1 MSEGKIQLVGLSFEE
16 LEQWTLGQKQPRFR
30 AKQLYGWLMKG
41 AAFSEMTNLPAAFR
55 EVLEREALANP
66 VRIERCVKSKLDG
79 TEKFLYALEDGNLIE
94 GVLMRYHHGN
104 TLCLL
109 RQHLKRLCAQP
120 DQRGNAGPGVVRQ
133 QAFERDRARGKG
145 GQYCAHG
152 QRGAAG

>member
-94 GVLMRYHHGN
+94 GVLMRYPRPGKRWAI
-104 TLCLL
+104 LCSW
-109 RQHLKRLCAQP
+109 
-120 DQRGNAGPGVVRQ
+120 
-133 QAFERDRARGKG
+133 
-145 GQYCAHG
+145 
-152 QRGAAG
+152 AAGSRWIITRLPLNFCVWPWMSVGSISRPGAFP

>member
-104 TLCLL
+104 TLCLSTPVSYTHL
-109 RQHLKRLCAQP
+109 DVYKRQLPRCPKRP
-120 DQRGNAGPGVVRQ
+120 VWWWPG
-133 QAFERDRARGKG
+133 RARAVNWTRRASWGS
-145 GQYCAHG
+145 
-152 QRGAAG
+152 R